1 MISSWLLP
9 ILLCYW
15 LTVRQWPHLT
25 AITPK
30 LTANHLVI
38 SNLECRYILW
48 FLKQIILVDIILE
61 MTNKYLQLPKYF
73 TFMHCCLFKTRLSEN
88 SIFLRVENMSARFV
102 RGKYLRRVSAKNI
115 GNFPGG
121 GPRLIIQVGLSRFS
135 IFTYQTID

>member
-1 MISSWLLP
+1 MLRGWRSG
-9 ILLCYW
+9 
-15 LTVRQWPHLT
+15 RQWPHLT

-38 SNLECRYILW
+38 RNLECRYILW

-88 SIFLRVENMSARFV
+88 SIFLRVENMSARV
-102 RGKYLRRVSAKNI
+102 VHGKYLRCVREEYRKFSRRGSALDYPDWI
-115 GNFPGG
+115 
-121 GPRLIIQVGLSRFS
+121 LQVGLSRLD
-135 IFTYQTID
+135 YQDLEFLHTKQ